1 MDATTLRPETTE
13 ERIVWHRIV
22 WTWFYWFLGAL
33 YVLAPVLAWCL
44 FAMVVRRVVRGESGW
59 RRERPPAGVVVWTIG
74 MLAMLAALVIAH
86 LDYGLGAGM
95 LIKSTI
101 GWAKGWALMF
111 VFPFA
116 GAMLKIRAS
125 IVYRAT
131 NKLALQT
138 LCLVPVFIL
147 AAFADLPHPL
157 YTSPLQIVGGPGPEY
172 FAVELYGI
180 DDTNGAKRWRF
191 FAPWS
196 PAAAFVANIAFV
208 FALYDRSRF
217 WKWIGIVSSIVVCLM
232 SASRIALVVVPGV
245 LGLTLALG
253 NLTRPVTAA
262 AGAVAGTIGGF
273 ALPAILAFV
282 EQLTDRFN
290 SARADSTRVR
300 AYLRSIALHRWQ
312 TEAPLVGHG
321 IVERGPK
328 IVEYMPIGSHHT
340 WYGLLYVKGLVGLL
354 ALLVPMLWTWGEM
367 IVKAQSD
374 RVARAG
380 LSVITVITFYT
391 FGENLEILAYLFWPG
406 LVVIGIAMQRRFYSP
421 YRQPLS
427 GVG

>member
-1 MDATTLRPETTE
+1 MDAATLRPETPE
-13 ERIVWHRIV
+13 EKIIWHCIV

-33 YVLAPVLAWCL
+33 YLLAPVLAWCM
-44 FAMVVRRVVRGESGW
+44 FFMAVKIWVRGEGGF
-59 RRERPPAGVVVWTIG
+59 RRDGVPTGVHVWTLG
-74 MLAMLAALVIAH
+74 MGFMLAALVLAH

-95 LIKSTI
+95 LIKSMI

-111 VFPFA
+111 VFPFI
-116 GAMLKIRAS
+116 GAMLRIRAS
-125 IVYRAT
+125 IVYRAS
-131 NKLALQT
+131 NILALQT
-138 LCLVPVFIL
+138 LLLVPVFIL
-147 AAFADLPHPL
+147 AAVVNAPHPL

-172 FAVELYGI
+172 FMVELYGI

-208 FALYDRSRF
+208 FALYDKDKF
-217 WKWIGIVSSIVVCLM
+217 WRRIGIVSSIVVCVM

-245 LGLTLALG
+245 IGLTLVLA

-262 AGAVAGTIGGF
+262 VGAAGGTIGGF
-273 ALPAILAFV
+273 ALPQILYV
-282 EQLTDRFN
+282 VDLLTQRFN

-340 WYGLLYVKGLVGLL
+340 WYGLLYVKGIVGLL
-354 ALLVPMLWTWGEM
+354 ALAVPMAWTWIEM
-367 IVKAQSD
+367 IAKSQAD

-380 LSVITVITFYT
+380 LAIIIVISFYT

-406 LVVIGIAMQRRFYSP
+406 LVVVGVAMQRPFRN
-421 YRQPLS
+421 PLRRPLQ
-427 GVG
+427 GYE